1 MTPKDAW
8 HIIDAMREN
17 VKELRSHVNRV
28 KDVQR
33 AKLSGILMSEHVMD
47 DKGRIKT

>member
-8 HIIDAMREN
+8 HIIDVMREN
-17 VKELRSHVNRV
+17 VKELRSKVNRV

-33 AKLSGILMSEHVMD
+33 AKLSGTLMSEHVMD